1 MSDAPRE
8 PSEAAVHAALDWLET
23 EGSHWIG
30 TRTHRRDVELVRL
43 ALRAAYAIDGV
54 VDPEH
59 LDLYRA
65 ARNEWGAQD
74 MAEGPAAY
82 VQRTKELVKIADL
95 VVAHT
100 AEGSNV
106 AGARVVDPELQR
118 RLDELDDMRRFRKAD
133 GSV

>member
-59 LDLYRA
+59 
-65 ARNEWGAQD
+65 
-74 MAEGPAAY
+74 
-82 VQRTKELVKIADL
+82 
-95 VVAHT
+95 
-100 AEGSNV
+100 
-106 AGARVVDPELQR
+106 QR
-118 RLDELDDMRRFRKAD
+118 RLDELDDMRRSGGAA
-133 GSV
+133 